1 MSNEVTHKAAAVK
14 KEASNLRILKLSM
27 LYFAVGMVMLLAAMI
42 VAVRLF
48 PELVE
53 FQSMRNPKGWF
64 LAHLLLLGWATT
76 VAMGAS
82 FQLVQVIMRTSL
94 FSRSLGYIQFVLY
107 TLGYLFMIAG
117 FLIGEKLIVIGGI
130 FIVAGVLIYVINLA
144 MTFIL
149 KKEWNVFV
157 YGVSLSVIALM
168 ITISLGMRMGLSFAY
183 EGYANHY
190 AKILGG
196 HLWFGI
202 AGWLS
207 GLIIIFSIKLLPMF
221 YISSKKPS
229 SNAYWIV
236 SIYHAGVWLQAIGLW
251 IGMAWIGL
259 IATVTM
265 LFALGWFIIYVYG
278 IRKLSRSKRPVGVVS
293 IALHLIPIMCF
304 LFLIWSAYSL
314 LYGSHSQQ
322 HEILIY
328 ILVMGWFTP
337 TILSYLSKI
346 LPFLW
351 WAHRF
356 QTKEE
361 KKNAVLLTNML
372 PERRMSLELVGYL
385 MGITV
390 VIAGYL
396 LAAPLLAMIGQA
408 VAVWFTILYLIEL
421 SRTFRY

>member
-1 MSNEVTHKAAAVK
+1 MSNKATNKATAPK
-14 KEASNLRILKLSM
+14 KEASNLHILKLSM
-27 LYFAVGMVMLLAAMI
+27 LYFAEGMVMFLVAMI
-42 VAVRLF
+42 VAVRIF

-94 FSRSLGYIQFVLY
+94 FSRGMGYIQFVLY
-107 TLGYLFMIAG
+107 TLGYLFMVAG

-130 FIVAGVLIYVINLA
+130 SVAAGVLMYVINLA

-157 YGVSLSVIALM
+157 FGVSLSVIALI
-168 ITISLGMRMGLSFAY
+168 ITILLGIRMGLSFAY
-183 EGYANHY
+183 EGYSNHY
-190 AKILGG
+190 EIILGS

-207 GLIIIFSIKLLPMF
+207 GFIIIFSIKLLPMF
-221 YISSKKPS
+221 YVSSKKPS
-229 SNAYWIV
+229 RNAYWIV
-236 SIYHAGVWLQAIGLW
+236 GVYHAGVWLQAVALW
-251 IGMAWIGL
+251 SGMDWIAL
-259 IATVTM
+259 VATVTM
-265 LFALGWFIIYVYG
+265 LIALGWFIIYVYG

-304 LFLIWSAYSL
+304 LFLIWSGYYL

-322 HEILIY
+322 HEILII
-328 ILVMGWFTP
+328 ILVMGWFSP

-351 WAHRF
+351 WAHRY

-385 MGITV
+385 IGIAV
-390 VIAGYL
+390 VIVGYIL
-396 LAAPLLAMIGQA
+396 ETPVLAVIGQVAA
-408 VAVWFTILYLIEL
+408 VGFTILYIIEL